1 MSEWKSADIVT
12 TTYGTI
18 KKAQQESFDEGVAFE
33 RDRITGLV
41 YATGVKIIEDA
52 LTTERD
58 IQAMEH
64 VIRLLKNNI
73 VSAIKG
79 ENK

>member
-1 MSEWKSADIVT
+1 MTEWKSADIVT

-33 RDRITGLV
+33 RQRIIKMLEAEEKRLFLEEADAQSSFVVGL
-41 YATGVKIIEDA
+41 AIA
-52 LTTERD
+52 L
-58 IQAMEH
+58 
-64 VIRLLKNNI
+64 
-73 VSAIKG
+73 IKG

>member
-1 MSEWKSADIVT
+1 MTEWKSADIVT

-33 RDRITGLV
+33 QARILKLLEFELYKDFEASHGSGPAWQTMELLV
-41 YATGVKIIEDA
+41 T
-52 LTTERD
+52 
-58 IQAMEH
+58 
-64 VIRLLKNNI
+64 
-73 VSAIKG
+73 AIKG

>member
-1 MSEWKSADIVT
+1 MTEWKSADIVT

-33 RDRITGLV
+33 LQRIIKMLEAEEKRLFLEEADAKSSFVVGL
-41 YATGVKIIEDA
+41 AIA
-52 LTTERD
+52 L
-58 IQAMEH
+58 
-64 VIRLLKNNI
+64 
-73 VSAIKG
+73 IKG

>member
-1 MSEWKSADIVT
+1 VSEWKSADIVT

-33 RDRITGLV
+33 RDRIIKLIEPEVAKHKEQGL
-41 YATGVKIIEDA
+41 DA
-52 LTTERD
+52 SADYLTHL
-58 IQAMEH
+58 IA
-64 VIRLLKNNI
+64 L
-73 VSAIKG
+73 IKG

>member
-1 MSEWKSADIVT
+1 VSEWKSADIVT

-33 RDRITGLV
+33 RDRIIKLLDGQCKCGLPDEWHP
-41 YATGVKIIEDA
+41 APCSCQEFIA
-52 LTTERD
+52 L
-58 IQAMEH
+58 
-64 VIRLLKNNI
+64 
-73 VSAIKG
+73 IKG